1 MIRETG
7 IFWSAQRLFSKLG
20 FTNHMKRLVERIL
33 AMVKDP
39 VRPIDIDQ
47 LLVVTFTRAAA
58 GEMKERIG
66 RALQQSLEENP
77 ENEHLQRQQTLLHH
91 AQISTIHG
99 FCSYVIKNYF
109 QMIDLDPVYRMADEG
124 EIRLM
129 KSDVIQKVM
138 EERFAEKDPAFTQFV
153 ESYAAGKQDDGLD
166 ALVLKLYEFSMSY
179 PWPEQWLEECRA
191 AYQIDSPEAVQ
202 KSIWVQVLMAEAK
215 KRLSSILEGIEEN
228 RKTAVSPGGPYLYD
242 EALASDQQMVEEL
255 IETESFDGMVR
266 AMAGMKFKALSRK
279 KADDVS
285 EALKDQVKAERDAC
299 KKELQKL
306 KEQFFEKDSA
316 EIAEEIADCRE
327 PIGVLIDLTEQFAK
341 AFAEKKRSKNIL
353 DYADLEH
360 FALEILVQQEDGRLV
375 RTDAARELSQ
385 CPARRKADGTGLWS
399 AISSRASTD
408 SAWRGRSCF
417 WKNIIRM
424 RRTGKASRESISTK
438 TSEAGRRCLRR
449 RIMYSAS

>member
-1 MIRETG
+1 MAVKWTAEQQKVIDARDRNLLV
-7 IFWSAQRLFSKLG
+7 SAAAGSGK
-20 FTNHMKRLVERIL
+20 TAVLVERIL

-129 KSDVIQKVM
+129 KSDVIQKIM
-138 EERFAEKDPAFTQFV
+138 EERFAEKDPAFIRFV

-166 ALVLKLYEFSMSY
+166 DLVLKLYEFSMSY

-202 KSIWVQVLMAEAK
+202 ASIWVQELMIEAK
-215 KRLSSILEGIEEN
+215 KRELGTDDLAKVKAALDGDPAWKELHRQFEEATAKIE
-228 RKTAVSPGGPYLYD
+228 A
-242 EALASDQQMVEEL
+242 
-255 IETESFDGMVR
+255 
-266 AMAGMKFKALSRK
+266 SRK
-279 KADDVS
+279 AT
-285 EALKDQVKAERDAC
+285 LKTVRERITPKDPVHP
-299 KKELQKL
+299 QK
-306 KEQFFEKDSA
+306 
-316 EIAEEIADCRE
+316 
-327 PIGVLIDLTEQFAK
+327 PI
-341 AFAEKKRSKNIL
+341 SK
-353 DYADLEH
+353 
-360 FALEILVQQEDGRLV
+360 
-375 RTDAARELSQ
+375 
-385 CPARRKADGTGLWS
+385 
-399 AISSRASTD
+399 
-408 SAWRGRSCF
+408 
-417 WKNIIRM
+417 
-424 RRTGKASRESISTK
+424 
-438 TSEAGRRCLRR
+438 
-449 RIMYSAS
+449 